1 MQNPLFAGH
10 ESATSAW
17 IASRL
22 KGDEKKLN
30 VDNDFIVDRLEF
42 LPNH

>member
-1 MQNPLFAGH
+1 MRNSLFTGR

-22 KGDEKKLN
+22 KGCEKKLN
-30 VDNDFIVDRLEF
+30 VDNDFIVDKLEF

>member
-1 MQNPLFAGH
+1 MRNPLFAGH
-10 ESATSAW
+10 KSATNAW

-22 KGDEKKLN
+22 KGCEKKYN
-30 VDNDFIVDRLEF
+30 DDNDFIVDRLEF